1 MTVLIRRAH
10 NYTRAK
16 PISDLR
22 PRSHVSR
29 QQVSYSVPQQTVNKL
44 SAIISFLLAATNF
57 FFAQTEPSPS
67 PLDAANTYEELP
79 EFKASEILRPE
90 FLQGDSKAVPLPSL
104 CAALRCRKP
113 PQVAIL
119 FFSLARCK
127 IRFPRNTIVPQV
139 NDWNEPALNLS
150 GVARMETRHHCG

>member
-10 NYTRAK
+10 NYARAK
-16 PISDLR
+16 PIADRR
-22 PRSHVSR
+22 PRSHVSQ
-29 QQVSYSVPQQTVNKL
+29 QQVSYSVPQHTMNKL

-57 FFAQTEPSPS
+57 FFAQTEPS

-90 FLQGDSKAVPLPSL
+90 FLKGDSKAVPLPSL

>member
-10 NYTRAK
+10 NYARAK
-16 PISDLR
+16 PIADRR
-22 PRSHVSR
+22 PRSHVSQ
-29 QQVSYSVPQQTVNKL
+29 QQVSYSVPQHTMNKL

-57 FFAQTEPSPS
+57 SFAQTEPS